1 MHEILELVKS
11 RSIEGPQEE
20 FSVKKITFLQIS
32 YFGKKWGRVQV
43 IWNRLVELWLLE
55 CIFGDL
61 WHWVVS
67 TWWEAPEVEE
77 HTRAPP
83 ERGTIDFSGGG
94 AHLPVNTRSEQHLS
108 HQDWWQQNRNG
119 NASAQELQFMK
130 TAGSTKESV
139 PALELFKLLWPH
151 SIQKSLSILKH
162 KIIGVSPTCPATQ
175 KQSSI
180 RA

>member
-1 MHEILELVKS
+1 MHQILELVKS
-11 RSIEGPQEE
+11 RSVEGPREE

-77 HTRAPP
+77 HTGAREEHTRAPP
-83 ERGTIDFSGGG
+83 ERNNWLQRRRRSPPRQ
-94 AHLPVNTRSEQHLS
+94 HQTRATLEPSRLVAAE
-108 HQDWWQQNRNG
+108 WKG
-119 NASAQELQFMK
+119 NASAPEQFMK
-130 TAGSTKESV
+130 TAGSTKES
-139 PALELFKLLWPH
+139 ALETFLSQHH
-151 SIQKSLSILKH
+151 SIQKSQEFIN
-162 KIIGVSPTCPATQ
+162 TQ
-175 KQSSI
+175 
-180 RA
+180 A